1 MSWGIAESIEKYDE
15 DTKKKVLWGAD
26 IASLYDQETERELAK
41 EVENRIEEVLSDDAA
56 LLEIRQFLN
65 NFHENERAW
74 DESTCEAAASEGNLT
89 CLKYLHENGCPW
101 DESACAAA
109 AFWDPLECLKY
120 LHENEC
126 PWNERT
132 CEAAASGANL
142 ECLKYAHENGSPWD
156 EETCAAAAEG
166 ANLECLK
173 YAHENGCPMFGD
185 DRYYEIMQLYENGQI
200 YGDGAAPHRD
210 AVRSYLESIRGPIGC
225 PIEFVMAKLDEVA
238 TNIPEQTYIEMSRA
252 LMRARR
258 MRPNQ

>member
-1 MSWGIAESIEKYDE
+1 M
-15 DTKKKVLWGAD
+15 
-26 IASLYDQETERELAK
+26 
-41 EVENRIEEVLSDDAA
+41 
-56 LLEIRQFLN
+56 
-65 NFHENERAW
+65 
-74 DESTCEAAASEGNLT
+74 
-89 CLKYLHENGCPW
+89 KYLHENGCPW

-109 AFWDPLECLKY
+109 AFWGHLERLKY

-132 CEAAASGANL
+132 CEAAASGGWL
-142 ECLKYAHENGSPWD
+142 ECLKYAHENGCPWD

-166 ANLECLK
+166 DMVPFEGHLECLK

-185 DRYYEIMQLYENGQI
+185 DRYYEIMQLYENGRL
-200 YGDGAAPHRD
+200 YGDGGD
-210 AVRSYLESIRGPIGC
+210 AVRSYLDSIRGPIGC

-252 LMRARR
+252 LMRAHREKKR